1 MCIMRCDAVRL
12 ALWSHRPEIAIAVCC
27 LSVQTWLN
35 LATSPT
41 VDEPAHLAAS
51 VTLIQHGRCDLYAV
65 NPPLTRWL
73 AGFGATAWGS
83 LDGTVLEADARRQYP
98 VLSRSEW
105 QSSAEFFDGNG
116 ILAYQALHRAR
127 VGMMVFVLLGAIV
140 CYAWAKEL
148 YGRVAGCCA
157 AVLWCAEP
165 LILGHGPL
173 ITTDVPAAAMMVASV
188 YCFRRWLLAPAF
200 PAVVTFGAVFGLALV
215 TKFSCLLLAGLFP
228 LLWLAW
234 NWRSSRA
241 RTMSPDPT
249 IGGVAPGWRLQLG
262 QLLFAHLVA
271 WSVIQLAYTPDCRWQ
286 TLGEYRFGSQAL
298 TGQPY
303 QNGGPTGN
311 RFRTTSLGRIVVPLS
326 IAFVEGID
334 AQKKD
339 FDRQWQCYLGGTWQQ
354 GGWWYFYLVALLV
367 KLPLGTLAL
376 LLITVP
382 FALRRITSGDWREA
396 LLLLAPPALIIG
408 SANSLTNFTLHVR
421 YVIPALPFLFVWA
434 SQLFAKRAETSPS
447 GGASAASP
455 QPRIIPAH
463 PAWRFLAT
471 VCVAATVVS
480 SAAAL
485 PHSLAYCNELAG
497 GVTRG
502 HRWLLDS
509 NTDWGQDLYRL
520 KSWLDRHQ
528 NGRPLFLAHFS
539 MHSPS
544 SLGID
549 FELPPQ
555 ASQHKSVTT
564 LPPGIY
570 VISTNFLHGHTFT
583 APSGHGELVSIYSG
597 DFDYLHSRP
606 TTAWI
611 GPSLRVFEISER

>member
-1 MCIMRCDAVRL
+1 MLGQSVSSACLSRRF
-12 ALWSHRPEIAIAVCC
+12 EIAIAVCC
-27 LSVQTWLN
+27 VSIQTCLN

-73 AGFGATAWGS
+73 AGFGATAWGT
-83 LDGTVLEADARRQYP
+83 LDGTILEADARRKLP
-98 VLSRSEW
+98 VLNRSEFV
-105 QSSAEFFDGNG
+105 SSTEYFDGNG
-116 ILAYQALHRAR
+116 VLAYWALHRAR
-127 VGMMVFVLLGAIV
+127 VGMLVFVLLGAIV
-140 CYAWAKEL
+140 CHAWAKEL
-148 YGRVAGCCA
+148 YGRTAGCCA

-173 ITTDVPAAAMMVASV
+173 ITTDVPAAAMLLATV
-188 YCFRRWLLAPAF
+188 YAFRRWLLAPSLQS
-200 PAVVTFGAVFGLALV
+200 AVMFGAVLGLALV
-215 TKFSCLLLAGLFP
+215 TKFSGLLLAGLFP
-228 LLWLAW
+228 LLWLASI
-234 NWRSSRA
+234 WRGEHA
-241 RTMSPDPT
+241 RSNAPNSTVAVRVPD
-249 IGGVAPGWRLQLG
+249 WRRQLG

-271 WSVIQLAYTPDCRWQ
+271 WSVIQLTYTPDCRWQ
-286 TLGEYRFGSQAL
+286 TLGEYRFGSRAL

-303 QNGGPTGN
+303 SVYGHPGN
-311 RFRTTSLGRIVVPLS
+311 RFRTTSLGRIVVPLP

-367 KLPLGTLAL
+367 KLPIGTLAL
-376 LLITVP
+376 LLIAVP
-382 FALRRITSGDWREA
+382 FSLRRIAAGDWREN
-396 LLLLAPPALIIG
+396 LLLLAPPAIILG
-408 SANSLTNFTLHVR
+408 SASSLTNFTLHVR

-434 SQLFAKRAETSPS
+434 SQLFAKHGEAPPADE
-447 GGASAASP
+447 ASAASP
-455 QPRIIPAH
+455 QTRIVQTH
-463 PAWRFLAT
+463 PAWRIIAT

-485 PHSLAYCNELAG
+485 PHSLAYHNELAG
-497 GVTRG
+497 GVTTG

-555 ASQHKSVTT
+555 ASQRKAATP
-564 LPPGIY
+564 LPAGIY

-583 APSGHGELVSIYSG
+583 APSGRGELVSIHSG
-597 DFDYLHSRP
+597 DFDYLRTRQP
-606 TTAWI
+606 TAWI
-611 GPSLRVFEISER
+611 GPSLRVFEIGEP